1 MKKLTNIGDKLIP
14 FSFFAFLVLI
24 WEVVARF
31 EVVPT
36 YILPGPTRILRTLF
50 VNLPILKEHIIVT
63 LMEALV
69 GFLIAIIFAIGISI
83 IMDSI
88 PIVKKTIYPLII
100 TSQTVPIITIAP
112 LFAIWF
118 GFGYLPKIV
127 IVVLVCFFPITISLL
142 EGLSSVDEDLLNLI
156 KSMGASKFDLYKI
169 VKLPS
174 ALPSFFSGL
183 KISATYS
190 IMGATIGEWV
200 GGKNGLGVY
209 MLRVKHSFA
218 TDKVFAAIIII
229 TLLSIGILKII
240 TFIEKRSMPWIYNQN
255 QNKRIWEE

>member
-1 MKKLTNIGDKLIP
+1 MKRLENIEDEVVAI
-14 FSFFAFLVLI
+14 SFFAILIFI
-24 WEVVARF
+24 WEFVASI
-31 EVVPT
+31 ELVPS
-36 YILPGPTRILRTLF
+36 YILPAPTRIIKTLF
-50 VNLPILKEHIIVT
+50 TELPILREHIIVT

-69 GFLIAIIFAIGISI
+69 GFIIAIIFAITICI

-88 PIVKKTIYPLII
+88 AIVKKAIYPLII
-100 TSQTVPIITIAP
+100 TSQTIPIITLAP

-118 GFGYLPKIV
+118 GFGYFPKVV

-142 EGLSSVDEDLLNLI
+142 EGLASVDKDLLNLV
-156 KSMGASKFDLYKI
+156 KSMGANKIQLYEI
-169 VKLPS
+169 VKLP
-174 ALPSFFSGL
+174 AAMPNFFSGL

-209 MLRVKHSFA
+209 MLRVKQSFA

-229 TLLSIGILKII
+229 TLLSIAILKVIE
-240 TFIEKRSMPWIYNQN
+240 FIERKSMPWIYNKN
-255 QNKRIWEE
+255 QEIGEDQ

>member
-1 MKKLTNIGDKLIP
+1 MKKLENIGDEVISI
-14 FSFFAFLVLI
+14 SFFAILVFI
-24 WEVVARF
+24 WEIVAKL

-36 YILPGPTRILRTLF
+36 YILPAPTKIIKTLF
-50 VNLPILKEHIIVT
+50 TNLPILKEHIIVT
-63 LMEALV
+63 SMEALV
-69 GFLIAIIFAIGISI
+69 GFIISIIFAVVICM

-88 PIVKKTIYPLII
+88 PIVKKAVYPLII
-100 TSQTVPIITIAP
+100 TSQTIPIVTIAP

-118 GFGYLPKIV
+118 GFGYLPKVI

-142 EGLSSVDEDLLNLI
+142 EGLASVEEDLLNLI
-156 KSMGASKFDLYKI
+156 KSMGASKLQLYKM
-169 VKLPS
+169 VKLP
-174 ALPSFFSGL
+174 AAMPSFFSGL

-218 TDKVFAAIIII
+218 TDKVFATIIII
-229 TLLSIGILKII
+229 TLLSVAMLKVIAA
-240 TFIEKRSMPWIYNQN
+240 IEKRSMPWVYNQD
-255 QNKRIWEE
+255 QKIGED